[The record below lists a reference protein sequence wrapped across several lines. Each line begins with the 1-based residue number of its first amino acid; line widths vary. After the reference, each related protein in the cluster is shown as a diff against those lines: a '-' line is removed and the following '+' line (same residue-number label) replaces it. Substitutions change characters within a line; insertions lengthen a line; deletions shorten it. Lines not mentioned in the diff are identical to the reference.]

1 MQQHDGPRAYYAKWD
16 VRQRKTN
23 GVWLYL
29 YVESK
34 KQNKWTNITK
44 KKQTYRYRE
53 QTSVCQSREIWEEG
67 WNGWRGLR
75 GTNYQS

>member
-34 KQNKWTNITK
+34 KQNKWTNKTK
-44 KKQTYRYRE
+44 GEQTHRYRE
-53 QTSVCQSREIWEEG
+53 
-67 WNGWRGLR
+67 
-75 GTNYQS
+75 